1 MLARII
7 SWLLVRLALV
17 GVALGGSVWAWF
29 AVAGRSVPTRDQMTA
44 MMTSGEIKRD
54 RIGRGFETKC
64 LLPLP
69 VSAGGVSPKLVAVL
83 LGTEDR
89 GFASEPLGLSVRG
102 LAGAVVSAVHGR
114 ARGGSTITQQ
124 LVKNLLFEPGDSA
137 LLRKVYEI
145 PWAVTLHRRFTTDEI
160 LAAYLNHLPFQHGL
174 FGIEA
179 ASLYYFGKSASDLD
193 YPEAALI
200 EVMLSSPKND
210 LKGSDPEAPGRVRAK
225 ARTLLRALVRDGLVP
240 RSALGERE
248 RPGNA
253 SLPDLGCGFIR
264 DHVEREIR
272 EGGAPE
278 GTWRAYLTIDPIR
291 QAAAVAAIEGAE
303 AALLRRGA
311 GEAAFV
317 GLDRTG
323 AVEAFVGGTDY
334 AASQFDRAGRA
345 RRSPG
350 SVGKVLV
357 LAEACERGYDLE
369 SAVDDTPQPGGRPAD
384 DDGRYLGRISLGDA
398 FRLSRNAAMF
408 GLERALGRGAV
419 AARARRLGVSGP
431 MPEDGGIAVG
441 DFSATPL
448 ALTAMIAGIANGGY
462 PVEPFMVRGIVGHHG
477 RILAWHAAALS
488 RPALSG
494 RCVAMLDR
502 ALRSVV
508 ATGTGRR
515 ADIDD
520 ARGKT
525 GTSNAFRDAWFVG
538 YNGPAV
544 AGVWVGNDDDRGMAR
559 VEGGGLPARIF
570 RAYLA
575 ASGRGTGAPRHRPL
589 RLARSG

>member
-1 MLARII
+1 MLARMF

-17 GVALGGSVWAWF
+17 GALLAGLVWIWF
-29 AVAGRSVPTRDQMTA
+29 GLAGRSAPSRDQMAA

-54 RIGRGFETKC
+54 RVGRGFETKC
-64 LLPLP
+64 LMPLP
-69 VSAGGVSPKLVAVL
+69 VAAAAVSPKLVAVL

-89 GFASEPLGLSVRG
+89 GFASEPFGVSVRG
-102 LAGAVVSAVHGR
+102 LVGALASAVHGH

-137 LLRKVYEI
+137 LLRKIYEI
-145 PWAVTLHRRFTTDEI
+145 PWSVTLHRRFTTEEI
-160 LAAYLNHLPFQHGL
+160 LAAYLNHLPFQHGI
-174 FGIEA
+174 FGIDA
-179 ASLYYFGKSASDLD
+179 ASLFYFGKSAVDLD

-210 LKGSDPEAPGRVRAK
+210 LKGSDAKAPARARAK
-225 ARTLLRALVRDGLVP
+225 ARALLRALVRDGLVP
-240 RSALGERE
+240 KSALAERE
-248 RPGNA
+248 HPGDA
-253 SLPDLGCGFIR
+253 ALPDLGCGFIR
-264 DHVEREIR
+264 DRVEREIR
-272 EGGAPE
+272 ADGEPD
-278 GTWRAYLTIDPIR
+278 GTYRAYLTIDPAR
-291 QAAAVAAIEGAE
+291 QLAAVAALGGADD
-303 AALLRRGA
+303 ALRRSGA

-323 AVEAFVGGTDY
+323 GVEAFVGGTDY
-334 AASQFDRAGRA
+334 VASQFDRAGRA

-357 LAEACERGYDLE
+357 LAEACERGYDLDSQVE
-369 SAVDDTPQPGGRPAD
+369 DVPQPGGRPAD
-384 DDGRYLGRISLGDA
+384 DDGRYLGTIALGDA
-398 FRLSRNAAMF
+398 FRLSRNAAMY
-408 GLERALGRGAV
+408 GLERALGHGAV
-419 AARARRLGVSGP
+419 AARAHLLGVTGAL
-431 MPEDGGIAVG
+431 PEDGGIAVG

-448 ALTAMIAGIANGGY
+448 AMTAMIAGIANGGY
-462 PVEPFMVRGIVGHHG
+462 PVEPYAVRGIVGHHG
-477 RILAWHAAALS
+477 RILSWHEAALP
-488 RPALSG
+488 RPALSA

-508 ATGTGRR
+508 ATGTGRQ
-515 ADIDD
+515 ADIEG

-538 YNGPAV
+538 YTGPAV

-575 ASGRGTGAPRHRPL
+575 AYEHASRRPHRRPL
-589 RLARSG
+589 RLARGE